1 MPSDFRFVDRQTAAV
16 TPEGVVVYDEWDE
29 RWETLFRW
37 RWQEGLNLQ
46 Q

>member
-16 TPEGVVVYDEWDE
+16 TPEGVVYDEWNE

-46 Q
+46 R